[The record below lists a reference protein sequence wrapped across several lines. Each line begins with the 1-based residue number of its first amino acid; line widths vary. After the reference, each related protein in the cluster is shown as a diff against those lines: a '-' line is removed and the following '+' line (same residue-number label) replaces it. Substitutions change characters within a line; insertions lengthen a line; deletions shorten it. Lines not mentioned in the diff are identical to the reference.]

1 MLNNFVMAFS
11 LGVMFTVAISF
22 GLKENTVIYKD
33 GYAQCMVDKENGP
46 QQ

>member
-11 LGVMFTVAISF
+11 LGMMFTVALSF

-33 GYAQCMVDKENGP
+33 GYAQCIVDKQDGP
-46 QQ
+46 Q

>member
-11 LGVMFTVAISF
+11 LGMMFTVALSF

-33 GYAQCMVDKENGP
+33 GYAQCMVDKQDGP
-46 QQ
+46 Q

>member
-1 MLNNFVMAFS
+1 MNNFVMGFS
-11 LGVMFTVAISF
+11 LGMMFTVAISF
-22 GLKENTVIYKD
+22 GLKEHTVIYND